1 MRCET
6 ENPPTILML
15 VINNAITDKTMIVG
29 LSDEIWVNAPSTMML
44 LIALVTLINGV
55 CNEAETFQITMYP
68 MKQERTK
75 TVKCAMNDGGATSP
89 RPNNA
94 SPPMSMG
101 NKLLFATLASFE
113 GDFTGVEGST
123 SAAIA

>member
-55 CNEAETFQITMYP
+55 CNEAETFQTTM
-68 MKQERTK
+68 
-75 TVKCAMNDGGATSP
+75 
-89 RPNNA
+89 
-94 SPPMSMG
+94 
-101 NKLLFATLASFE
+101 
-113 GDFTGVEGST
+113 
-123 SAAIA
+123 